1 MFKRDME
8 TIKLFIIHI
17 IKNHFS
23 KIVKWAF
30 FESKIDFSISNMAI
44 MTIINDFR
52 KKSRIE
58 KAYDSVIQVLL
69 LGVLASAIVGV
80 GGAREC

>member
-1 MFKRDME
+1 ME

-44 MTIINDFR
+44 I
-52 KKSRIE
+52 
-58 KAYDSVIQVLL
+58 AYDDH
-69 LGVLASAIVGV
+69 
-80 GGAREC
+80 